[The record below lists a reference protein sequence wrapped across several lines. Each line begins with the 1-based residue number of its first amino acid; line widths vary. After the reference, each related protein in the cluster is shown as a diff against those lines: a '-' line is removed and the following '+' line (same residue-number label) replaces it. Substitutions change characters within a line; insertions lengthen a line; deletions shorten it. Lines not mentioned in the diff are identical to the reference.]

1 MSGPKSSYYTLTER
15 QRQILE
21 EQLKKEL
28 ERAKAEAT
36 LKNRLATINNPETSI
51 VFDAALSEECQ
62 SQLDTDYGYSKKRA
76 EIFKTI
82 QQTKKAI
89 KKADTQSVESIKSAI
104 EVANQ
109 SISDIHRLSDELKQ
123 LDEQCRES
131 LRKEYTK
138 AMDAA
143 FQTSFADEKTFSKD
157 QKSNDEIDSIIQ
169 NLLEMKSNPILPEKL
184 ITEISVI
191 ISEFETIT
199 DPHYKKNYRSV
210 KVIPLIR
217 KCRDYLTFY
226 HNNHNDF
233 LEMQEEYLALCNL
246 YGYHAIDI
254 PFSIEGYSKLHD
266 EIERIK
272 TQSKKSAE
280 QAYIQQALD
289 EVMTEMGYSVLGSR
303 EVTKR
308 SGKHFRN
315 ELYTFGEGTA
325 VNVTYSS
332 DGRIAMELGGLD
344 TSDRMPTE
352 GECTAL
358 CAEMEEFCTDFKEI
372 EKRLLSKG
380 VILANRVSLLPP
392 NAEYATIINTSDYEM
407 QAQPECFSAE
417 QRRKTATGKKS
428 MRAE

>member
-1 MSGPKSSYYTLTER
+1 MSGPKSSYYILTER

-28 ERAKAEAT
+28 ERAKAEET
-36 LKNRLATINNPETSI
+36 LKNRLATINNLETSI
-51 VFDAALSEECQ
+51 VFDAALSEKCQ
-62 SQLDTDYGYSKKRA
+62 SQFDTDYGYSQKRA

-82 QQTKKAI
+82 QQTQKTI

-226 HNNHNDF
+226 QNNHDDF

-246 YGYHAIDI
+246 YGYHAIEI
-254 PFSIEGYSKLHD
+254 PFSVEGFSKLHD

-272 TQSKKSAE
+272 NQSKKSAE

-289 EVMTEMGYSVLGSR
+289 DVMTEMGYSVIGKR
-303 EVTKR
+303 EVIKR
-308 SGKHFRN
+308 NGKHFRN

-358 CAEMEEFCTDFKEI
+358 CAEMEEFCTGFKEI
-372 EKRLLSKG
+372 EKRLLAKG
-380 VILANRVSLLPP
+380 VVVANRVSLLPP
-392 NAEYATIINTSDYEM
+392 NVEYATIINTSDYDM
-407 QAQPECFSAE
+407 QARPECFSTV

>member
-1 MSGPKSSYYTLTER
+1 MSGPKSSYYILTER

-28 ERAKAEAT
+28 ERAKAEET
-36 LKNRLATINNPETSI
+36 LKNRLATLTNLETSI

-62 SQLDTDYGYSKKRA
+62 SQLDTDYGYSKKRD
-76 EIFKTI
+76 EILTSILQTQKTI
-82 QQTKKAI
+82 KKT
-89 KKADTQSVESIKSAI
+89 DTQSVESIKSAI
-104 EVANQ
+104 ESANQ
-109 SISDIHRLSDELKQ
+109 SISDIHRLFDELKK

-131 LRKEYTK
+131 LRKVYTK

-143 FQTSFADEKTFSKD
+143 YQTSFADETMFSKEP
-157 QKSNDEIDSIIQ
+157 KTNDETDSTLQ
-169 NLLEMKSNPILPEKL
+169 NLLEMKSNPILPENL

-226 HNNHNDF
+226 QNNHDDF

-246 YGYHAIDI
+246 YGYHAIEI
-254 PFSIEGYSKLHD
+254 PFSVEGFSKLHD

-272 TQSKKSAE
+272 NQSKKSAE

-289 EVMTEMGYSVLGSR
+289 DVMTEMGYSVIGKR
-303 EVTKR
+303 EVIKR
-308 SGKHFRN
+308 NGKHFRN

-358 CAEMEEFCTDFKEI
+358 CAEMEEFCTGFKEI
-372 EKRLLSKG
+372 EKRLLAKG
-380 VILANRVSLLPP
+380 VVVANRVSLLPP
-392 NAEYATIINTSDYEM
+392 NVEYATIINTSDYDM
-407 QAQPECFSAE
+407 QEQPECFSTV

>member
-1 MSGPKSSYYTLTER
+1 
-15 QRQILE
+15 
-21 EQLKKEL
+21 
-28 ERAKAEAT
+28 
-36 LKNRLATINNPETSI
+36 
-51 VFDAALSEECQ
+51 
-62 SQLDTDYGYSKKRA
+62 
-76 EIFKTI
+76 
-82 QQTKKAI
+82 
-89 KKADTQSVESIKSAI
+89 
-104 EVANQ
+104 
-109 SISDIHRLSDELKQ
+109 
-123 LDEQCRES
+123 
-131 LRKEYTK
+131 
-138 AMDAA
+138 
-143 FQTSFADEKTFSKD
+143 
-157 QKSNDEIDSIIQ
+157 
-169 NLLEMKSNPILPEKL
+169 MKSNPILPEKL

-226 HNNHNDF
+226 HNNHDDF

-280 QAYIQQALD
+280 QAYIQQVLD
-289 EVMTEMGYSVLGSR
+289 DVMTEMGYSVIGRR

-308 SGKHFRN
+308 NGKHFRN

-392 NAEYATIINTSDYEM
+392 KGH
-407 QAQPECFSAE
+407 PG
-417 QRRKTATGKKS
+417 RRHGGPGGRGREA
-428 MRAE
+428 RARPGADRGGEPIGGRFRPGIDRHHPAGALRAGGGGRPLRGLHRPVRPRPRRRDPRRAAAREAGAARGHDGVRFRAKR